1 MKLSDYMYFNK
12 IIYGLIK
19 SEQYDEINKLIKEYN
34 IDITIIESILKI
46 NKLTVDKFSISTKIK
61 KILEKNCNNLVITKP
76 KVVLNKKIKF
86 KNKKI

>member
-1 MKLSDYMYFNK
+1 MYFNK

-19 SEQYDEINKLIKEYN
+19 SEQYDEINRLIKEYN

-46 NKLTVDKFSISTKIK
+46 NKLTGDKFAISTKIK
-61 KILEKNCNNLVITKP
+61 KILEKSCSNLVVIKP
-76 KVVLNKKIKF
+76 KQIFNKKIKF

>member
-1 MKLSDYMYFNK
+1 MKLDDYMYFNK

-46 NKLTVDKFSISTKIK
+46 NKLTGDKFSISTKIK
-61 KILEKNCNNLVITKP
+61 KILEKTCNNLVITKP